1 MKTGKPTRLAEKLNA
16 DLETIRSEHAA
27 LMASQLESF
36 RSGFSNI
43 ATSALH
49 TIETD
54 IRFFLSDSKSELER
68 RSETIRRWLTISP
81 WVIVAMVSTWIATV
95 LIASWFWTGLIT
107 RSELKELGLTRI
119 EQAGQTWVT
128 LDPNR
133 TELKTCTM
141 AQTPI
146 ICIEIKEP

>member
-1 MKTGKPTRLAEKLNA
+1 MTTGKPNRLAEKLNA
-16 DLETIRSEHAA
+16 DLETVRSDHAA
-27 LMASQLESF
+27 LIASQLESF
-36 RSGFSNI
+36 RSDFSSI

-81 WVIVAMVSTWIATV
+81 WVIVGMVSVWIVTV
-95 LIASWFWTGLIT
+95 LMASWFWTGLIM
-107 RSELKELGLTRI
+107 RSELTQMGMTRI
-119 EQAGQTWVT
+119 EQTGQTWVT
-128 LDPNR
+128 LDPDR

-141 AQTPI
+141 AQRPI

>member
-1 MKTGKPTRLAEKLNA
+1 MKTGKPTRLSEKLNA
-16 DLETIRSEHAA
+16 ELDEIRAEHVASIS
-27 LMASQLESF
+27 SQLKSF
-36 RSGFSNI
+36 RSDFSSI

-81 WVIVAMVSTWIATV
+81 WVIVVMVSSWIATV

-107 RSELKELGLTRI
+107 RSEMTRLGLTRI

-128 LDPNR
+128 LDPDR

-141 AQTPI
+141 AGTPV

>member
-1 MKTGKPTRLAEKLNA
+1 MTTGKPNRLAEKLNA
-16 DLETIRSEHAA
+16 DLETIRSDHAA

-36 RSGFSNI
+36 RSDFSSI

-54 IRFFLSDSKSELER
+54 IRFFLSDSRSELER

-81 WVIVAMVSTWIATV
+81 WVIVGMVSVWIATV
-95 LIASWFWTGLIT
+95 LIASWFWTGLIS
-107 RSELKELGLTRI
+107 RSEMTRLGLTRI
-119 EQAGQTWVT
+119 EQSGQTWVT

-146 ICIEIKEP
+146 ICIELKEP

>member
-1 MKTGKPTRLAEKLNA
+1 MTTGKPNRLAEKLNA
-16 DLETIRSEHAA
+16 DLETVRSDHAA

-36 RSGFSNI
+36 RSDFSSI

-54 IRFFLSDSKSELER
+54 IRFFLSDSRSELER

-81 WVIVAMVSTWIATV
+81 WVIVGMVSAWIATV
-95 LIASWFWTGLIT
+95 LLASWFWMGLIM
-107 RSELKELGLTRI
+107 RSEKTGLGLTRI

-133 TELKTCTM
+133 TELKTCTV
-141 AQTPI
+141 AGTPI

>member
-1 MKTGKPTRLAEKLNA
+1 MTTGKPNRLAEKLNA
-16 DLETIRSEHAA
+16 DLETVRSDHAA

-36 RSGFSNI
+36 RSDFSSI

-54 IRFFLSDSKSELER
+54 IRFFLSDSRSELER

-81 WVIVAMVSTWIATV
+81 WVIVGMVSFWIATV

-107 RSELKELGLTRI
+107 RSEMTRLGLTRI

-128 LDPNR
+128 LDPDR

-141 AQTPI
+141 AGTPV

>member
-1 MKTGKPTRLAEKLNA
+1 MKTGKPNRLAEKLNA

-36 RSGFSNI
+36 RSDFSSI

-81 WVIVAMVSTWIATV
+81 WVIVGMVSAWIATV
-95 LIASWFWTGLIT
+95 LLASWFWTGLIM
-107 RSELKELGLTRI
+107 RSEMSRLGLTRI

-133 TELKTCTM
+133 TELKTCTL
-141 AQTPI
+141 ARTPV
-146 ICIEIKEP
+146 ICIKIEER

>member
-1 MKTGKPTRLAEKLNA
+1 MTTGKPNRLAEKLNA
-16 DLETIRSEHAA
+16 DLETVRSDHAA

-36 RSGFSNI
+36 RSDFSGI

-54 IRFFLSDSKSELER
+54 IRFFLSDSRSELER
-68 RSETIRRWLTISP
+68 RSETIRRWLMISP
-81 WVIVAMVSTWIATV
+81 WVIVAMVSVWITTV

-107 RSELKELGLTRI
+107 RSEMTALGLTRI
-119 EQAGQTWVT
+119 EQAGKTWVT
-128 LDPNR
+128 LDPDR

-146 ICIEIKEP
+146 ICIQIKEP

>member
-1 MKTGKPTRLAEKLNA
+1 MTTGKPNRLAEKLNA
-16 DLETIRSEHAA
+16 DLETIRNDHAA

-36 RSGFSNI
+36 RSDFSSI

-68 RSETIRRWLTISP
+68 RSETIRRLLTISP
-81 WVIVAMVSTWIATV
+81 WVIVGMVAAWIATV
-95 LIASWFWTGLIT
+95 LMAGWIWTALTT
-107 RSELKELGLTRI
+107 RSELTGLGLTRI
-119 EQAGQTWVT
+119 EQAGLTWVT
-128 LDPNR
+128 LDPDR

>member
-1 MKTGKPTRLAEKLNA
+1 MTTGKPNRLAEKLNA
-16 DLETIRSEHAA
+16 DLETIRSDHAA

-36 RSGFSNI
+36 RSDFSSI

-54 IRFFLSDSKSELER
+54 IRFFLSDSKSVLER

-81 WVIVAMVSTWIATV
+81 WVIVGVVSAWIATV

-107 RSELKELGLTRI
+107 RSEMTRLGLTRI

-128 LDPNR
+128 LDPDR
-133 TELKTCTM
+133 TELKTCTL
-141 AQTPI
+141 AQRPI
-146 ICIEIKEP
+146 ICIELKEP

>member
-1 MKTGKPTRLAEKLNA
+1 MTIGKPNRLAEKLNA
-16 DLETIRSEHAA
+16 GLETIRNDHAA

-36 RSGFSNI
+36 RSDFSSI
-43 ATSALH
+43 TTSARH
-49 TIETD
+49 EIETD

-68 RSETIRRWLTISP
+68 RSETIQRLLTISP
-81 WVIVAMVSTWIATV
+81 WVIVGMVSAWMVTV
-95 LIASWFWTGLIT
+95 LIASWFWTGLIAHL
-107 RSELKELGLTRI
+107 ELRELGLSRI
-119 EQAGQTWVT
+119 EQSGQTWVT
-128 LDPNR
+128 RDPKR

>member
-1 MKTGKPTRLAEKLNA
+1 MTTGKPNRLAEKLNA
-16 DLETIRSEHAA
+16 DLETIRRDHAA
-27 LMASQLESF
+27 LMESQFESF
-36 RSGFSNI
+36 RSDFSSI

-68 RSETIRRWLTISP
+68 RSETIRHWLTISP
-81 WVIVAMVSTWIATV
+81 WVIVGMISAWIATV
-95 LIASWFWTGLIT
+95 LLASWFWMGLIT
-107 RSELKELGLTRI
+107 RSELKELGLMRI

-128 LDPNR
+128 LDPDR

>member
-1 MKTGKPTRLAEKLNA
+1 MTTGKPNRLAEKLNA
-16 DLETIRSEHAA
+16 DLETIRSDHAA

-36 RSGFSNI
+36 RSDFSSI

-81 WVIVAMVSTWIATV
+81 WVIVVMVSAWIATV
-95 LIASWFWTGLIT
+95 LLASWFWMGLMAD
-107 RSELKELGLTRI
+107 SELTELGLTRI
-119 EQAGQTWVT
+119 EQSGQTWVS

-141 AQTPI
+141 AGTPI
-146 ICIEIKEP
+146 ICIEIMEP

>member
-1 MKTGKPTRLAEKLNA
+1 MTTGKPNRLAEKLNA
-16 DLETIRSEHAA
+16 DLETIRSDHAA

-36 RSGFSNI
+36 RSDFSSI

-54 IRFFLSDSKSELER
+54 IKFFLNDSRSELER

-81 WVIVAMVSTWIATV
+81 WVIVGMVSAWIATV
-95 LIASWFWTGLIT
+95 LMASWFWTGLIT
-107 RSELKELGLTRI
+107 RSELTQMGMMRI

-128 LDPNR
+128 LDPDR

-141 AQTPI
+141 AQAPI

>member
-1 MKTGKPTRLAEKLNA
+1 MTTGKPNRLAEKLNA
-16 DLETIRSEHAA
+16 DLDRIRSDHAA

-36 RSGFSNI
+36 RSDFSSI
-43 ATSALH
+43 ATSTLH

-81 WVIVAMVSTWIATV
+81 WGIVGMVSTWIATV
-95 LIASWFWTGLIT
+95 LMASWFWTGLIT
-107 RSELKELGLTRI
+107 RSELTQMGMTRI

-128 LDPNR
+128 LDPDR

-141 AQTPI
+141 AQRPI

>member
-1 MKTGKPTRLAEKLNA
+1 MTTGKPNRLAEKLNA
-16 DLETIRSEHAA
+16 DLETVRSDHAA
-27 LMASQLESF
+27 LMASQLEIF
-36 RSGFSNI
+36 RSDFSGI

-54 IRFFLSDSKSELER
+54 IRLFLSDSKSELER

-81 WVIVAMVSTWIATV
+81 WVIVAMVSAWIVTV
-95 LIASWFWTGLIT
+95 LIASWFWTGLMT
-107 RSELKELGLTRI
+107 RSELKELGLTAI
-119 EQAGQTWVT
+119 EQSRQTWVT

-141 AQTPI
+141 ARTPI

>member
-1 MKTGKPTRLAEKLNA
+1 MTTGKPNRLAEKLNA
-16 DLETIRSEHAA
+16 DLEAVRSDHAA

-36 RSGFSNI
+36 RSDFSSI

-81 WVIVAMVSTWIATV
+81 WVIVGMVSAWIATV
-95 LIASWFWTGLIT
+95 LIASWFWADLIT
-107 RSELKELGLTRI
+107 RSEMAGLGLTRI

-146 ICIEIKEP
+146 ICIEIMEP

>member
-81 WVIVAMVSTWIATV
+81 WVIVGMVSAWIATV
-95 LIASWFWTGLIT
+95 LMVSWFWTGLIT
-107 RSELKELGLTRI
+107 RSELTQMGMTRI

-128 LDPNR
+128 LDPDR

-141 AQTPI
+141 AQWPI

>member
-1 MKTGKPTRLAEKLNA
+1 MTTGKPNRLAEKLNA
-16 DLETIRSEHAA
+16 DLETIRSDHAA

-36 RSGFSNI
+36 RSDFSSI

-81 WVIVAMVSTWIATV
+81 WVIVGMVSVWIATV
-95 LIASWFWTGLIT
+95 LIANWFWTGLIT
-107 RSELKELGLTRI
+107 RSEMTKLGLTRI
-119 EQAGQTWVT
+119 EQSGQTWVT

-133 TELKTCTM
+133 TELKNCTM

>member
-1 MKTGKPTRLAEKLNA
+1 MTTGKPNRLAEKLNA

-36 RSGFSNI
+36 RSDFSSI

-81 WVIVAMVSTWIATV
+81 WVIVGMVSAWIATV
-95 LIASWFWTGLIT
+95 LLASWFWTGLIM
-107 RSELKELGLTRI
+107 RSEMSRLGLTRI

-133 TELKTCTM
+133 TELKTCTL
-141 AQTPI
+141 ARTPV
-146 ICIEIKEP
+146 ICIKIEER

>member
-1 MKTGKPTRLAEKLNA
+1 MTTGKPNRLAEKLNA
-16 DLETIRSEHAA
+16 DLETIRSDHAA

-36 RSGFSNI
+36 RSDFSSI

-49 TIETD
+49 TIDTD

-81 WVIVAMVSTWIATV
+81 WVIVGVVSAWIATA

-107 RSELKELGLTRI
+107 RSEMTRLGLTRI

-128 LDPNR
+128 LDPDR
-133 TELKTCTM
+133 TELKTCTF
-141 AQTPI
+141 AQRPI

>member
-1 MKTGKPTRLAEKLNA
+1 MTTGKPNRLAEKLNA
-16 DLETIRSEHAA
+16 DLETIRSDHAA

-36 RSGFSNI
+36 RSDFSSI

-68 RSETIRRWLTISP
+68 RSEKIRRWLTISP
-81 WVIVAMVSTWIATV
+81 WVIVGMVSAWIATV
-95 LIASWFWTGLIT
+95 LLASWFWTGLIM
-107 RSELKELGLTRI
+107 RSEMPRLGLTRI

-128 LDPNR
+128 LDPER
-133 TELKTCTM
+133 TELKTCTL

-146 ICIEIKEP
+146 ICIKIKEP

>member
-1 MKTGKPTRLAEKLNA
+1 MTTGKPNRLAEKLNA
-16 DLETIRSEHAA
+16 DLETIRRDHAA

-36 RSGFSNI
+36 RSDFSSI

-81 WVIVAMVSTWIATV
+81 WVVVGMVSIWISTV
-95 LIASWFWTGLIT
+95 LLASWFWTGLMA

-119 EQAGQTWVT
+119 ELSGQTWVT

-133 TELKTCTM
+133 TELKTCTV
-141 AQTPI
+141 AGTPI

>member
-1 MKTGKPTRLAEKLNA
+1 MTTGKPNRLAEKLNA
-16 DLETIRSEHAA
+16 DLETIRSDHAA

-36 RSGFSNI
+36 RSDFSSI

-81 WVIVAMVSTWIATV
+81 WVISGMVSIWIATV
-95 LIASWFWTGLIT
+95 LMASWFWTGLMAH
-107 RSELKELGLTRI
+107 SEMTELGLTRI
-119 EQAGQTWVT
+119 EQSGQTWVT

-133 TELKTCTM
+133 TELTTCTM
-141 AQTPI
+141 EQAPI

>member
-1 MKTGKPTRLAEKLNA
+1 MTTGTPNRLAEKLNA
-16 DLETIRSEHAA
+16 DLETIRSDHAA

-36 RSGFSNI
+36 RSDFSSI

-49 TIETD
+49 TIDTD
-54 IRFFLSDSKSELER
+54 IRYFLSDSRSELER

-81 WVIVAMVSTWIATV
+81 WVIVGMASAWIATV
-95 LIASWFWTGLIT
+95 LIASGFWMGLMAH
-107 RSELKELGLTRI
+107 SEMTELGLTRI
-119 EQAGQTWVT
+119 EQSGQTWLT
-128 LDPNR
+128 LDPDR

-141 AQTPI
+141 AGTPV

>member
-1 MKTGKPTRLAEKLNA
+1 MTTGKPNRLAEKLNA
-16 DLETIRSEHAA
+16 DLEAIRSDHAA

-36 RSGFSNI
+36 RSDFSKI

-54 IRFFLSDSKSELER
+54 IRFLLSDSKSELER

-81 WVIVAMVSTWIATV
+81 WVIVGMISAWVVTV
-95 LIASWFWTGLIT
+95 LLASWFWMGLIT

-119 EQAGQTWVT
+119 EQGGQIWVT
-128 LDPNR
+128 LDPDR

-141 AQTPI
+141 AGTPI
-146 ICIEIKEP
+146 SCIEIKEP

>member
-1 MKTGKPTRLAEKLNA
+1 MTTGKPNRLAEKLNA
-16 DLETIRSEHAA
+16 DLETIRSDHAA

-36 RSGFSNI
+36 RSDFSSI

-54 IRFFLSDSKSELER
+54 IRFFLSDSRSELER

-81 WVIVAMVSTWIATV
+81 WVIAVMVSAWIATV
-95 LIASWFWTGLIT
+95 LIASWFWMGLMAH
-107 RSELKELGLTRI
+107 SEMTELGLTRI
-119 EQAGQTWVT
+119 EQSGQTWVT
-128 LDPNR
+128 LDPNQ

-141 AQTPI
+141 AQRPI
-146 ICIEIKEP
+146 ICIEIKEH

>member
-1 MKTGKPTRLAEKLNA
+1 MTTGKPNRLAEKLNA
-16 DLETIRSEHAA
+16 DLEAVRSDHAA

-36 RSGFSNI
+36 RSDFSSI

-54 IRFFLSDSKSELER
+54 IRFFLSDSRSELER

-81 WVIVAMVSTWIATV
+81 WVIVGMASAWIATV
-95 LIASWFWTGLIT
+95 LIASGFWMGLIT
-107 RSELKELGLTRI
+107 RSEMTRLGLTRI

-128 LDPNR
+128 LDPDR
-133 TELKTCTM
+133 AELKTCTM
-141 AQTPI
+141 AQRTI

>member
-1 MKTGKPTRLAEKLNA
+1 MTTGKPNRLAEKLNA
-16 DLETIRSEHAA
+16 DLETIRSDHAA

-36 RSGFSNI
+36 RSDFSSI

-54 IRFFLSDSKSELER
+54 IRFFLSDSRSELER

-81 WVIVAMVSTWIATV
+81 WAIVAMVSAGIATV
-95 LIASWFWTGLIT
+95 LMAGWFWTALTT
-107 RSELKELGLTRI
+107 RSELTELGLTRI

-128 LDPNR
+128 MDPDR
-133 TELKTCTM
+133 TELKTCTL

>member
-1 MKTGKPTRLAEKLNA
+1 MTTGKPNRLAEKLNA
-16 DLETIRSEHAA
+16 DLETIRSDHAA
-27 LMASQLESF
+27 LMAFQLESF
-36 RSGFSNI
+36 RSDFSSI

-54 IRFFLSDSKSELER
+54 IRFFLSDSRSELES

-81 WVIVAMVSTWIATV
+81 WVVVGMVSAWIATV
-95 LIASWFWTGLIT
+95 LMASWFWTGLIT
-107 RSELKELGLTRI
+107 RSEMTRLGLTRI

-128 LDPNR
+128 LDPKL

-141 AQTPI
+141 AGTPV

>member
-1 MKTGKPTRLAEKLNA
+1 MTTGKPNRLAEKLNA
-16 DLETIRSEHAA
+16 DLETIRSDHAA
-27 LMASQLESF
+27 LMVSQLENF
-36 RSGFSNI
+36 RSDFSSI
-43 ATSALH
+43 ANSALH

-81 WVIVAMVSTWIATV
+81 WVIVAMVSVWIVTV
-95 LIASWFWTGLIT
+95 LIASWLWTGLIT

-119 EQAGQTWVT
+119 EQAGLTSVT

-141 AQTPI
+141 AGTPV